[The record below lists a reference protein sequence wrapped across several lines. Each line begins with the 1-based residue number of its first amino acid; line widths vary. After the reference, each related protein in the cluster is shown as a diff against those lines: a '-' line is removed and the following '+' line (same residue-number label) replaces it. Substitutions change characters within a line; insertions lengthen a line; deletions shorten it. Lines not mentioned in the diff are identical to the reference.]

1 MLKYELKKKLGI
13 HFSYLAPLFL
23 ERCTTAL
30 ILFFSK
36 VETISCHLPES
47 NIWRYEG
54 TLTNIEDTA
63 QIVKKTSYNIYS
75 EKSYKGGDAIYE

>member
-1 MLKYELKKKLGI
+1 MNLKKKWESI
-13 HFSYLAPLFL
+13 FL
-23 ERCTTAL
+23 ILIWPHYFLKTAL

-47 NIWRYEG
+47 NIWRYKG